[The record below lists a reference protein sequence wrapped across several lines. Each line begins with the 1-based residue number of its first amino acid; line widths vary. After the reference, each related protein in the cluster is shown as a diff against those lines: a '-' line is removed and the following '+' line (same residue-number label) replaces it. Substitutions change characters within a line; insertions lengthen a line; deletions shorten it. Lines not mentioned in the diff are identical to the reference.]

1 MEHTPTIQPPAA
13 SGSPASNDSV
23 ATQVDHLQLPTRIG
37 SFFWG
42 VASVALGLVVA
53 AWLTE
58 DAIGPNPGTWDG
70 IYYFLT
76 LPVGYLVGLIAG
88 PVVLGRL
95 SNVDRSARVG
105 LATVGA
111 LTPVLLLVVL
121 LKIAG

>member
-1 MEHTPTIQPPAA
+1 MEHTPTIQPPAV

-23 ATQVDHLQLPTRIG
+23 ATQVDHLQLLTRIG

-70 IYYFLT
+70 IYYLLT

-95 SNVDRSARVG
+95 STVDRSARVR

-111 LTPVLLLVVL
+111 LTPALLLVVL